1 MEMFAFFGAR
11 RAYGRAVHE
20 AADRLVDAYGEAADQ
35 EAWRAARLTGLA
47 AGEAEFCQAVAECV
61 TRKLGKA
68 PGMPVR

>member
-1 MEMFAFFGAR
+1 MFAFFGAR

-20 AADRLVDAYGEAADQ
+20 AADQ
-35 EAWRAARLTGLA
+35 EAWRAARLSGLA